1 MVFFQALARRIFRSR
16 PQPYEERYY
25 NSSDGLKLYYRDY
38 EGPSGRTPVLC
49 IPGLTRNSRDFE
61 FIAPH
66 MARSRRVIVA
76 DLRGRGKSE
85 HAKDPR
91 HYVVAI
97 EAADMVRLLE
107 DAGIG
112 KIVALGT
119 SRGGIVAMTMAATR
133 PDILEGTILNDI
145 GGEIEARGLSQI
157 LEFVGR
163 EPPMPGWE
171 AATAALKRSL
181 GEAFPGVDDVQWLSF
196 AHALYREE
204 KGQIVPDYDPQLGD
218 AMRQSI
224 DGISPDGPNIALW
237 PLFTGLAQRPVLV
250 LRGENSDLLS
260 AATVEKMRGV
270 KTDLAAASVERRGHP
285 PFLDEPEAIAAID
298 SFLGDIA

>member
-1 MVFFQALARRIFRSR
+1 MIFFRALAERVFRSR

-49 IPGLTRNSRDFE
+49 IPGLTRNSRDFD
-61 FIAPH
+61 FIAAH
-66 MARSRRVIVA
+66 MARSRRIIVA

-112 KIVALGT
+112 KIMALGT

-133 PDILEGTILNDI
+133 PDILEGAMLNDI
-145 GGEIEARGLSQI
+145 GGEIEARGLSRI

-163 EPPMPGWE
+163 EPPMPDWE

-181 GEAFPGVDDVQWLSF
+181 VEAFPGVDDARWLAF
-196 AHALYREE
+196 AHALYHEE
-204 KGQIVPDYDPQLGD
+204 KRQIIPDYDPRLGD
-218 AMRQSI
+218 AMRESI
-224 DGISPDGPNIALW
+224 AGLSPEGPNIELW
-237 PLFTGLAQRPVLV
+237 PLFTVLAQRPVLV
-250 LRGENSDLLS
+250 LRG
-260 AATVEKMRGV
+260 
-270 KTDLAAASVERRGHP
+270 KTLTFYPRPQLKKCVG
-285 PFLDEPEAIAAID
+285 
-298 SFLGDIA
+298 